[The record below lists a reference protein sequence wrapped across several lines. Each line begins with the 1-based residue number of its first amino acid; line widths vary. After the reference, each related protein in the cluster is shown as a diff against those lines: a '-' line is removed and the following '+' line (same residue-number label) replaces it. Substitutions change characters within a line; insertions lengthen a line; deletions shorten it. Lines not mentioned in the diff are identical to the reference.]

1 MKKRGIGVGSM
12 YYGLG
17 YGFSRP
23 DIGSATIEVCE
34 DGSVIVRSGQ
44 VDYGQGS
51 DTVLCQIVADELGIK
66 YETIQIITADTA
78 VTPDSGPT
86 SASRITYV
94 CGNAMIKTARALKK
108 KLERVAEDV
117 LAEKDLVF
125 VDGEI
130 HSQAHADKRMSF
142 ASLAKACHLQGIQ
155 IAETGWFD
163 NSTPDVDPDTSQ
175 GDAYATYCWASQL
188 AEVEVDTE
196 TGKVEVLRVVAVHD
210 VGKAINPSLVEAQIE
225 GGVVQGIGY
234 ALTEEIIEEGSVVKN
249 TSFEEYMISTS
260 LDVPRIESH
269 IIEVPSSEGPHG
281 VKGVGEPA
289 LIPTA
294 PAILNAI
301 CDALDV
307 RITELP
313 ANLENLH
320 RLIREKEKSS

>member
-51 DTVLCQIVADELGIK
+51 DTILCQIVADELGVK

-78 VTPDSGPT
+78 ITPDSGPT

-108 KLERVAEDV
+108 KLERVAEDI
-117 LAEKDLVF
+117 LGEKDLVF

-130 HSQAHADKRMSF
+130 HSEAHPDKKMSF
-142 ASLAKACHLQGIQ
+142 ANLAKACHLQAIQ

-163 NSTPDVDPDTSQ
+163 ISTPDVDPDTSQ

-196 TGKVEVLRVVAVHD
+196 TGKVEVLRVVAAHD

-301 CDALDV
+301 CDALDI

>member
-23 DIGSATIEVCE
+23 DIGSATIEICE

-44 VDYGQGS
+44 VDFGQGS
-51 DTVLCQIVADELGIK
+51 DTILCQIVADELDIK

-78 VTPDSGPT
+78 MTPDSGPT

-94 CGNAMIKTARALKK
+94 CGNAMIKAAQALRK
-108 KLERVAEDV
+108 KLEHIAEDI
-117 LAEKDLVF
+117 LGEKDLVF
-125 VDGEI
+125 VDGDI
-130 HSQAHADKRMSF
+130 HSEAHPDKKMSF
-142 ASLAKACHLQGIQ
+142 ANLAKACHLQGIQ

-175 GDAYATYCWASQL
+175 GDAYSAYCWASQL

-196 TGKVEVLRVVAVHD
+196 TGKVEVLRVIAVHD

-225 GGVVQGIGY
+225 GGVVMGLGY
-234 ALTEEIIEEGSVVKN
+234 ALTEEIIEEGCIVKN

-269 IIEVPSSEGPHG
+269 IIEIPSSEGPYG

>member
-51 DTVLCQIVADELGIK
+51 DTILCQIVADELGIK
-66 YETIQIITADTA
+66 YESIQIITADTA
-78 VTPDSGPT
+78 TTPDSGPT

-94 CGNAMIKTARALKK
+94 CGNAMIKTSQALRK
-108 KLERVAEDV
+108 KLERVAEDI
-117 LAEKDLVF
+117 LGERDLVF
-125 VDGEI
+125 VDGEV
-130 HSQAHADKRMSF
+130 HSEAQPDKRMSF
-142 ASLAKACHLQGIQ
+142 ANLAKACHLQGIQ
-155 IAETGWFD
+155 ITETGWFD

-196 TGKVEVLRVVAVHD
+196 TGKVEVLRVVAAHD

-225 GGVVQGIGY
+225 GGVVMGLGY
-234 ALTEEIIEEGSVVKN
+234 ALTEEIIEEGSIVKN

-260 LDVPRIESH
+260 LDVPRIESY
-269 IIEVPSSEGPHG
+269 IIEVPSSEGPYG